1 MKKMTYLCLQGL
13 AALAD
18 RFPDEVLPC
27 LVEQYT
33 VRTDRPEPGELRV
46 KVGEALVKTCRN
58 MGK

>member
-1 MKKMTYLCLQGL
+1 MTYLCLQGL